1 MKKLYLILASILLS
15 AHITAQDWSFSYTG
29 DYPEGSIQFCDG
41 FIDEAGV
48 TFLAGR
54 EGPDYDHPEAL
65 VMCIEPNGNHS
76 VFKYQKEGCL
86 SRATCILEMPNHNL
100 FIAGNIQDCT
110 DDFVMVLILDKQ
122 LNLLEERSYGKEVE
136 AISFGDCK
144 ATLDSHGNIIVST
157 TVLQTYNPHV
167 TTDHG
172 VFYKFNCNGDL
183 ISCRYL
189 IEDYPGTFY
198 FYTNFHLRQMWYH
211 EEDETLLCLAPASNN
226 VMSFVTFDS
235 AFNYIREYPIVNEK
249 NLRFDHILNDD
260 CFTDHWYNDEEL
272 LVFNSRG
279 DYEHNDLRIAK
290 INVYGDFLDYIFL
303 TETPDTIFDPALYR
317 SMATAND
324 SVIYYSFY
332 YHLAPLH
339 PGHAVVWMLN
349 ERLEIIG
356 SHVFDDCTNYR
367 SDLILPTSDDGCL
380 VINHLSPDIPM
391 DYYGAP
397 IITKLKKE
405 DFATVTHCPER
416 PAMQP
421 PSNIAYP
428 NPTSTELNIPIPDF
442 IGTTARC
449 QIFDTKGS
457 IVTDRI
463 VRSNDRILKL
473 DVSGLIPGLYL
484 YRVYTAETTLVR
496 EKFIK
501 K

>member
-1 MKKLYLILASILLS
+1 MKKLYLILASFLIS
-15 AHITAQDWSFSYTG
+15 AHITAQDWSFCYTG
-29 DYPEGSIQFCDG
+29 DYPQGSTQFCDG
-41 FIDEAGV
+41 FIDEDGV

-65 VMCIEPNGNHS
+65 FMRIEPDGSHS
-76 VFKYQKEGCL
+76 EFKYKKEGCL
-86 SRATCILEMPNHNL
+86 SKATCILEMANHNL
-100 FIAGNIQDCT
+100 FVAGNISDSL

-122 LNLLEERSYGKEVE
+122 LNLLEEHSYEKEVE
-136 AISFGDCK
+136 ALSFGDCK
-144 ATLDSHGNIIVST
+144 AVLDSHGNIIVST
-157 TVLQTYNPHV
+157 TVLQDYNPHV

-172 VFYKFNCNGDL
+172 VFLKFDCHGDL

-189 IEDYPGTFY
+189 IEDYPGALY
-198 FYTNFHLRQMWYH
+198 FFTNFHLRQMWYN

-226 VMSFVTFDS
+226 IMSFVTFDS
-235 AFNYIREYPIVNEK
+235 AFNYLREYPIINDE

-332 YHLAPLH
+332 YHLSPLR
-339 PGHAVVWMLN
+339 PGQAVVWMLN
-349 ERLEIIG
+349 EQLEIIG
-356 SHVFDDCTNYR
+356 SYAFDDCSNYR
-367 SDLILPTSDDGCL
+367 ADLILPTSDDGCL
-380 VINHLSPDIPM
+380 VVNHLSPDIPM
-391 DYYGAP
+391 DYYGSP

-405 DFATVTHCPER
+405 DFTTVLQSIAEPS
-416 PAMQP
+416 AQP
-421 PSNIAYP
+421 PPGLAYP
-428 NPTSTELNIPIPDF
+428 NPTDATLCIPLPELR
-442 IGTTARC
+442 GACARC
-449 QIFDTKGS
+449 QIMDAKGLVIS
-457 IVTDRI
+457 DRI
-463 VRSNDRILKL
+463 VNSDERILQL
-473 DVSGLIPGLYL
+473 EVSGLSPGIYL
-484 YRVYTAETTLVR
+484 YRIYTTEKTLLT